1 MALHL
6 HDTLSRTS
14 ILFEPLVPGEVSLYV
29 CGATVQSSPH
39 VGHLRSMVAFDVL
52 KRWLQFSGYRV
63 HHVRNITDIDN
74 KILVNAVAEDIP
86 WFELAQK
93 YEREFQWADHV
104 VGNIAPS
111 VEPRATGH
119 VTQMVDII
127 ERLITAG
134 LAYEAEGTV
143 WFAVRGFASYGQL
156 SGQRVDEML
165 DTPEPGAGKRDALD
179 FALWKGAKPDEPGWP
194 TPWGYGR
201 PGWHI
206 ECSAMAAAYL
216 GSTFDIHGGGRD
228 LAFPHHENER
238 AQSLGAGDGFARY
251 WMHNAW
257 VTTSGEKMS
266 KSLGNSLRVKE
277 LVNIVRP
284 IELRYYL
291 VAPHY
296 RSNVEMSDA
305 ALEEA
310 GTSFRRLESF
320 VIRATELVGDTA
332 PAATLPDAFVA
343 ALDDDLGT
351 PAAVAVV
358 HEVVREGN
366 KLITDGASAQL
377 TQTLASV
384 RGMLGV
390 LGLDP
395 LDSHWGSQS
404 DGAANAA
411 LDRLVGEVLTRR
423 ETARVEKQ
431 WPVAD
436 ALRDSLA
443 AAGIKVEDTP
453 NGQRWSLATGD

>member
-1 MALHL
+1 M
-6 HDTLSRTS
+6 
-14 ILFEPLVPGEVSLYV
+14 YV

-39 VGHLRSMVAFDVL
+39 VGHLRSMVSFDVL

-63 HHVRNITDIDN
+63 HHVRNVTDIDN
-74 KILVNAVAEDIP
+74 KILTNAAAEDIP

-93 YEREFQWADHV
+93 YEREFAWADQV
-104 VGNIAPS
+104 VGNLAPS
-111 VEPRATGH
+111 IEPRATGH
-119 VTQMVDII
+119 VTQMIDII
-127 ERLITAG
+127 DRLVQAD
-134 LAYEAEGTV
+134 LAYESEGTV
-143 WFAVRGFASYGQL
+143 WFSVRGFPQYGQL

-165 DTPEPGAGKRDALD
+165 DTPEPGAGKRDPLD
-179 FALWKGAKPDEPGWP
+179 FALWKAAKPDEPGWP

-216 GSTFDIHGGGRD
+216 GSSFDIHGGGRD

-251 WMHNAW
+251 WLHNAW

-277 LVNIVRP
+277 LVRLVRP

-310 GTSFRRLESF
+310 GASFRRLESF
-320 VIRATELVGDTA
+320 VVRASEVVGSAD
-332 PAATLPDAFVA
+332 PATMLPDAFAA

-351 PAAVAVV
+351 PAAVAVL
-358 HEVVREGN
+358 HETVRHGN
-366 KLITDGASAQL
+366 KLLADGASDEL
-377 TQTLASV
+377 RETLAAV
-384 RGMLGV
+384 RGMLEV

-395 LDSHWGSQS
+395 LSGHWAGQS
-404 DGAANAA
+404 GDAANAA
-411 LDRLVGEVLTRR
+411 LDRLVGEVLARR
-423 ETARVEKQ
+423 EAARADKQ
-431 WPVAD
+431 WAVAD

-453 NGQRWSLATGD
+453 NGQRWSLATSD

>member
-1 MALHL
+1 
-6 HDTLSRTS
+6 
-14 ILFEPLVPGEVSLYV
+14 
-29 CGATVQSSPH
+29 
-39 VGHLRSMVAFDVL
+39 
-52 KRWLQFSGYRV
+52 
-63 HHVRNITDIDN
+63 
-74 KILVNAVAEDIP
+74 
-86 WFELAQK
+86 
-93 YEREFQWADHV
+93 
-104 VGNIAPS
+104 
-111 VEPRATGH
+111 
-119 VTQMVDII
+119 
-127 ERLITAG
+127 
-134 LAYEAEGTV
+134 
-143 WFAVRGFASYGQL
+143 
-156 SGQRVDEML
+156 
-165 DTPEPGAGKRDALD
+165 
-179 FALWKGAKPDEPGWP
+179 
-194 TPWGYGR
+194 
-201 PGWHI
+201 
-206 ECSAMAAAYL
+206 MAAAYL

-277 LVNIVRP
+277 LVNLVRP

-305 ALEEA
+305 SLEEA
-310 GTSFRRLESF
+310 GASFRRLESF
-320 VIRATELVGDTA
+320 VIRATELVGDTP
-332 PAATLPDAFVA
+332 PATTLPAPFVA

-351 PAAVAVV
+351 PAAVAVL
-358 HEVVREGN
+358 HDVVREGN
-366 KLITDGASAQL
+366 KLIIDGASAEL
-377 TQTLASV
+377 TETLASA
-384 RGMLGV
+384 RGMLGL

-395 LDSHWGSQS
+395 LDGHWGSQS